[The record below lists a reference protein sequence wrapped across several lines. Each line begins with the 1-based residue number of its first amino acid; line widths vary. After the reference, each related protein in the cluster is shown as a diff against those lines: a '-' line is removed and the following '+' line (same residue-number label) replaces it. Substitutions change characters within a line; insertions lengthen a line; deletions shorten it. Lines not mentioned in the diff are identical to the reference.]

1 METEAFVEHEGNI
14 KIPEITIKPTI
25 FSKESNINYHIIRIN
40 TSPKPKESI
49 SNFTDVSNEIR
60 IKDKLNLT
68 TKIDRFRM
76 DYNRDIN
83 STTTKTSE
91 EPNDKIKKVTF
102 STVEIIRVFSYKKY
116 NKLNT
121 SKKNENYN
129 SFIDDNCTIV

>member
-1 METEAFVEHEGNI
+1 METEADIEYEGRI

-25 FSKESNINYHIIRIN
+25 FSKESSINYHIIRIN

-49 SNFTDVSNEIR
+49 SNFTDVCNEIQ
-60 IKDKLNLT
+60 INDKLNLT

-91 EPNDKIKKVTF
+91 DPNDKIKKVTF
-102 STVEIIRVFSYKKY
+102 STVEIIRDFSFKKY